1 MIIAVASGKGGTG
14 KTTVAVAMAKALED
28 NARLLD
34 CDVEEPNAHIF
45 MKPQNIKE
53 SRVTV
58 PVPVIDE
65 TKCTLCGRCGAVCE
79 FNAIAVLKTEVMVFG
94 ELCHSCG
101 GCVLACDAGAVS
113 EKDKEIATVSAGQSG
128 AVKTVEGKIDVGKAL
143 VPPVIRAVKKYIEK
157 DAVNI
162 LDCPPGTA
170 CPAVTAMNGADYIV
184 LVTEA
189 TPFGLHDLKL
199 AVDVV
204 RELEIPHGVIIN
216 RWDTGDTGVENYCS
230 DEKINILLKIPES
243 MEVAKAYSK
252 GETLIS
258 AMPEMKK
265 EFLKIIDLILRGAA

>member
-1 MIIAVASGKGGTG
+1 M
-14 KTTVAVAMAKALED
+14 
-28 NARLLD
+28 
-34 CDVEEPNAHIF
+34 
-45 MKPQNIKE
+45 
-53 SRVTV
+53 
-58 PVPVIDE
+58 
-65 TKCTLCGRCGAVCE
+65 
-79 FNAIAVLKTEVMVFG
+79 
-94 ELCHSCG
+94 
-101 GCVLACDAGAVS
+101 
-113 EKDKEIATVSAGQSG
+113 SAGQSG

>member
-14 KTTVAVAMAKALED
+14 KTTVSVAMAKACEKT
-28 NARLLD
+28 RLLD

-45 MKPQNIKE
+45 MKPENIEK

-65 TKCTLCGRCGAVCE
+65 TKCTFCGECAKICE
-79 FNAIAVLKTEVMVFG
+79 FNAIAVLKNNVMVFE

-101 GCVLACDAGAVS
+101 GCVLVCSEGAVS
-113 EKDKEIATVSAGQSG
+113 EKEREIATVSVGGSG
-128 AVKTVEGKIDVGKAL
+128 DAVLIEGKIDVGNAL

-157 DAVNI
+157 DMVNI
-162 LDCPPGTA
+162 VDCPPGTA
-170 CPAVTAMNGADYIV
+170 CPAVTAMNGSDYVV

-199 AVDVV
+199 AVDVAQQ
-204 RELEIPHGVIIN
+204 LGIPFGVIIN
-216 RWDTGDTGVENYCS
+216 RCDTGDFGVENYCMA
-230 DEKINILLKIPES
+230 EKIDVLLKIPES

-258 AMPEMKK
+258 AMPEMKE
-265 EFLKIIDLILRGAA
+265 EFLKIIDFILRGAA

>member
-101 GCVLACDAGAVS
+101 GLRARLRCGR
-113 EKDKEIATVSAGQSG
+113 GF
-128 AVKTVEGKIDVGKAL
+128 GKRQRDSHGVG
-143 VPPVIRAVKKYIEK
+143 RAVGR
-157 DAVNI
+157 
-162 LDCPPGTA
+162 C
-170 CPAVTAMNGADYIV
+170 
-184 LVTEA
+184 
-189 TPFGLHDLKL
+189 
-199 AVDVV
+199 
-204 RELEIPHGVIIN
+204 
-216 RWDTGDTGVENYCS
+216 
-230 DEKINILLKIPES
+230 
-243 MEVAKAYSK
+243 
-252 GETLIS
+252 
-258 AMPEMKK
+258 
-265 EFLKIIDLILRGAA
+265 